1 MSASLR
7 WMAWQELLDFE
18 QAAEAHMALNL
29 ENPTGHY
36 SLRMVWY
43 LVVDSDNFFK
53 RPGRLGDRGDW
64 PDPQYYDIKYHINV
78 QCVVCLCIMYLL
90 DITQSS
96 YRFFQA
102 PKRPPSS

>member
-1 MSASLR
+1 MDPSLGRWKVLTDFEFVSASLR
-7 WMAWQELLDFE
+7 RMAWQELLDFE

-53 RPGRLGDRGDW
+53 RPGRLVDRGDW
-64 PDPQYYDIKYHINV
+64 PDPQYYDINI
-78 QCVVCLCIMYLL
+78 I
-90 DITQSS
+90 
-96 YRFFQA
+96 
-102 PKRPPSS
+102 